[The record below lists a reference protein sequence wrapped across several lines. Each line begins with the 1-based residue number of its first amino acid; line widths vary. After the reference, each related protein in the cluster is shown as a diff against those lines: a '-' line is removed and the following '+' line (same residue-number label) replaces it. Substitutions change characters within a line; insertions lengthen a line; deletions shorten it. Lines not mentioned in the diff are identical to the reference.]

1 MKKKTPWSLPSV
13 NELEEKDPGPTG
25 GKINVPPYGSEK
37 LDVKYGSSL
46 MDLISVSSAVFQV
59 DMMLAMLESFML
71 LCLCLALVLFVL
83 WELGHGGCHWK

>member
-25 GKINVPPYGSEK
+25 GKINLPPYGSEK

-59 DMMLAMLESFML
+59 DMMLESFML